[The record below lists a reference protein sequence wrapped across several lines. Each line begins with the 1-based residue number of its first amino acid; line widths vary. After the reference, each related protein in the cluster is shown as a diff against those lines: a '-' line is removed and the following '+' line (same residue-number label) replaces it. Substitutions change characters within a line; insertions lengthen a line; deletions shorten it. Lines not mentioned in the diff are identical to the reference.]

1 MRWTDFGK
9 LETKSCKIPVTSD
22 MHMDHNNVNMTFSCM
37 NSVDS
42 ADQMIKGIY
51 MDNNVINCNR
61 FVQY

>member
-1 MRWTDFGK
+1 MYEMDRFWK

-42 ADQMIKGIY
+42 ADQMIKGILWTI
-51 MDNNVINCNR
+51 M
-61 FVQY
+61 